1 MGDRDHW
8 GAGWNGNGEGVRHYT
23 NLTEESSSLS
33 FKSPAFPS
41 TLEAF
46 WILAQPHPPP
56 WLASLQRGNGH
67 PQLATPPDPR
77 WLRPTGCPHPGTGS
91 ERDPGGAQHRPPQAK
106 RLRLSLNMLFA
117 VLDDPKGI
125 AKNVA
130 GLGRWGNGEVEF
142 GVASLE
148 EVPYAL
154 GLIRQSQERQLD
166 DAPGAP

>member
-1 MGDRDHW
+1 
-8 GAGWNGNGEGVRHYT
+8 
-23 NLTEESSSLS
+23 
-33 FKSPAFPS
+33 
-41 TLEAF
+41 
-46 WILAQPHPPP
+46 
-56 WLASLQRGNGH
+56 
-67 PQLATPPDPR
+67 
-77 WLRPTGCPHPGTGS
+77 
-91 ERDPGGAQHRPPQAK
+91 
-106 RLRLSLNMLFA
+106 MLFA